1 MWELVTNGDLLGV
14 GRCLQCVVAGCGR
27 AAMFFR
33 SDRQKFGLRELLPA
47 VLPGQKRGV
56 VNSTG
61 SSGMGDMPV
70 EEEGS
75 ELWEYST
82 QGRKLLQEDGSR
94 VAMQLKDFSSSWL
107 IRSVWPLVWG

>member
-82 QGRKLLQEDGSR
+82 QGRKLSR
-94 VAMQLKDFSSSWL
+94 RMDPEWPCSLKIFP
-107 IRSVWPLVWG
+107 VPG